1 MSEVSSGPLAG
12 VRVVELGRFITAPYA
27 AMLLADLGADVV
39 KVESLT
45 GDPFRQWSMS
55 LYSPRFRA
63 YNEAKRSVAVDL
75 RSEAGHGVVHRLVA
89 GADVFIHNV
98 RPVVVQEMSLNYAN
112 IAQGNPRLIYC
123 SVRGFSGPDD
133 EPALPVFDAVGQA
146 VTGLMGL
153 LTPAGSP
160 QPVGPALSD
169 LVTGIFAA
177 HGVVAALYERA
188 QTGRGQEVSVAM
200 VDATL
205 ALVAEAIA
213 YFQATGVEPDYLSR
227 ARNSQAFGLTGSD
240 GRTSVI
246 QLSTPDRFWALL
258 VVAIGRPDLAQDS
271 RFMTYDSRVQNYE
284 QLRQELQKSAVL
296 KTRDE
301 WLALLV
307 EAGVPC
313 GPVVS
318 VAELSEKQVQR
329 FPDQSYRRNEDQH
342 DEQGG
347 SGHQAFEM
355 GRVGPGTGRHR
366 LPPPHLGGDSRSV
379 LADAGFGADEIRQL
393 VAEGIVA
400 DGVVPREREN

>member
-1 MSEVSSGPLAG
+1 VLSGPLTG

-45 GDPFRQWSMS
+45 GDPFRQWLRGSC
-55 LYSPRFRA
+55 SPRFRA

-89 GADVFIHNV
+89 EADVFIHNV
-98 RPVVVQEMSLNYAN
+98 RPVVLREMSLNYTD
-112 IAQGNPRLIYC
+112 IGQSNPRLIYC
-123 SVRGFSGPDD
+123 GVRGFSGSDD

-169 LVTGIFAA
+169 IVTGIFAA
-177 HGVVAALYERA
+177 HGVVAALYERTR
-188 QTGRGQEVSVAM
+188 TGRGQEVAVAM

-213 YFQATGVEPDYLSR
+213 YYQATGVEPDYLSR
-227 ARNSQAFGLTGSD
+227 ARNSQAFGLIGSD
-240 GRTSVI
+240 GRASVI

-258 VVAIGRPDLAQDS
+258 VVAIDRPDLAQDS
-271 RFMTYDSRVQNYE
+271 RFMTYDSRVRNYK
-284 QLRQELQKSAVL
+284 QLRGELQKSAGL

-313 GPVVS
+313 GPVVGIS
-318 VAELSEKQVQR
+318 ELSEKEDQR
-329 FPDQSYRRNEDQH
+329 SPDQSHRRNEDQH
-342 DEQGG
+342 DEEGAL
-347 SGHQAFEM
+347 GHQTFEM

-366 LPPPHLGGDSRSV
+366 LPPPHLGGDSRSA
-379 LADAGFGADEIRQL
+379 LADFGFGADEIRQL
-393 VAEGIVA
+393 VAEGTVA
-400 DGVVPREREN
+400 DGAVPRDRET